1 MTDREERDFPYKN
14 VMSNADYEQAE
25 EVALNAF
32 MQEATEVT
40 STPDDSN
47 ITPVKK
53 RGRGRPRKH
62 PEGHQIERAG
72 FAIPKSLMDDFDRH
86 KAEYE
91 RKLFCGAD
99 IKLTRPQFIVALLAK
114 WDLDS

>member
-1 MTDREERDFPYKN
+1 MTGKEERDFSHKN
-14 VMSNADYEQAE
+14 VMSNADYEQVE
-25 EVALNAF
+25 EAALNAF
-32 MQEATEVT
+32 MQEATKVT

-72 FAIPKSLMDDFDRH
+72 FAIPKSLMDDFDRY

-91 RKLFCGAD
+91 RKLFGGAP
-99 IKLTRPQFIVALLAK
+99 IKLSRTQFVIALLAK

>member
-14 VMSNADYEQAE
+14 VMSNVDYEQAE

-72 FAIPKSLMDDFDRH
+72 FAIPKSVMDDFDRH

-91 RKLFCGAD
+91 RKLFCGAP
-99 IKLTRPQFIVALLAK
+99 IKLSRTQFVVALLAK

>member
-14 VMSNADYEQAE
+14 VMSNVDYEQAE

-62 PEGHQIERAG
+62 PEGHQVEL
-72 FAIPKSLMDDFDRH
+72 SLIH
-86 KAEYE
+86 
-91 RKLFCGAD
+91 
-99 IKLTRPQFIVALLAK
+99 I
-114 WDLDS
+114 